1 MDPAD
6 PPIATFLEQFSKP
19 NTRSAYR
26 SHILAFIDCMAGPQ
40 RAGRTATTEELATYE
55 ALAVQ
60 YLRAPEIIRDL
71 SRFVRDMGKRK
82 TPAHTASLRFSVVLD
97 FLAFHDHEIRDRDR
111 KSLAG
116 RLPKGGTQTVEG
128 DLDHETIAAIL
139 RHMDV
144 RGRAICL
151 VLASGGMRIGELLQ
165 VPLRDVNLE
174 ASPAEITLRGHITKT
189 GAPRVAFISSEAV
202 TTLKLW
208 LQVREETLDRSI
220 GRSSALVRH
229 GCTTAKDQGDDRL
242 FPFSSN
248 CVRDVWN
255 GALQKTGFYDVD
267 PQTNRT
273 TLHIHMLRKFY
284 LSQAKLGAPEEI
296 IEALAG
302 HAGYLSG
309 AYRRYSKKQMAEYY
323 LKAEPHL
330 TILVPAEYIELQGQV
345 ADKLSA
351 HSELL
356 QEVMAKN
363 LRNES
368 EVERLKAQM
377 ALLTELLQE
386 ERVVEV
392 ARALEDLEE

>member
-6 PPIATFLEQFSKP
+6 LPIATFLDQFSKP

-26 SHILAFIDCMAGPQ
+26 SHILSFVDCMAGPQ

-55 ALAVQ
+55 ALAGR
-60 YLRAPEIIRDL
+60 YLRAPDIMRDL
-71 SRFVRDMGKRK
+71 SRFVRDMGKA
-82 TPAHTASLRFSVVLD
+82 PAHTASLRFSVVID
-97 FLAFHDHEIRDRDR
+97 FLAFHGHEIRDRDR
-111 KSLAG
+111 KSLAN

-128 DLDHETIAAIL
+128 DLDHEKIAALL
-139 RHMDV
+139 RYMDV
-144 RGRAICL
+144 RGRAVCL
-151 VLASGGMRIGELLQ
+151 TLASGGMRIGELLQ

-174 ASPAEITLRGHITKT
+174 TTPAEILLRGHTTKT
-189 GAPRVAFISSEAV
+189 GAPRTAFISTEAV
-202 TTLKLW
+202 TTITLW

-229 GCTTAKDQGDDRL
+229 GCTTAKDQQDDRL
-242 FPFSSN
+242 FPFSPN
-248 CVRDVWN
+248 CIRDVWN
-255 GALQKTGFYDVD
+255 GALKKAGFYDID
-267 PQTNRT
+267 PRTNRT

-330 TILVPAEYIELQGQV
+330 TVLVPLEYIELQGEV
-345 ADKLSA
+345 AGKLSA
-351 HSELL
+351 HSDLL

-363 LRNES
+363 LRNEA
-368 EVERLKAQM
+368 EVARLKAQM
-377 ALLTELLQE
+377 GLLTQLLQE
-386 ERVVEV
+386 ERMVEV
-392 ARALEDLEE
+392 ARALVHEEE